1 VNSKWSL
8 PFFAVLLSFMFGCTP
23 ELKLMRTH
31 YAHVKYLG
39 PKKPFDV
46 VITKVRP
53 SDYVSISDISQAMQG
68 AVIVSEDWTFYQ
80 HEGFDPHEMKEALK
94 DSIEEGHL
102 TRGASTITQQV
113 ARNVYLSQ
121 ERSLIRKIRELWIAS
136 KMEKI
141 LTKKKILEIYLNI
154 VELGEGVFG
163 VGPAARYYFDK
174 HPRDLLPK
182 EAAFLAMLLPSPKK
196 YSVSFRKKQLTPFA
210 KKIITS
216 ILVKMEKA
224 GYITEIEHEIAS
236 AEKLTFEYRS
246 SGSDTL
252 DDAATL
258 EDEELD

>member
-1 VNSKWSL
+1 
-8 PFFAVLLSFMFGCTP
+8 
-23 ELKLMRTH
+23 MRTH
-31 YAHVKYLG
+31 YAKVVYSG

-46 VITKVRP
+46 VVTKDRP
-53 SDYVSISDISQAMQG
+53 KDYVPIGGISLAMQG

-121 ERSLIRKIRELWIAS
+121 EKSIIRKIRELWIAS
-136 KMEKI
+136 KMEKV

-154 VELGEGVFG
+154 AEMGEGIFG
-163 VGPAARYYFDK
+163 VGAAARYYFDK
-174 HPRDLLPK
+174 APSDLLPK

-210 KKIITS
+210 RKIIRS
-216 ILVKMEKA
+216 ILTKMEKA
-224 GYITEIEHEIAS
+224 GYITELQHQIAS
-236 AEKLTFEYRS
+236 AEKLTFESRS
-246 SGSDTL
+246 SVPDAS

-258 EDEELD
+258 EDEEQD